1 MSTPLAKWRSHAFV
15 DPRRRLPGSALSLH
29 LPPDASARDR
39 EIAELAAYLARGF
52 AREAAEH
59 DRSGHFPLDHYA
71 RLHEAGYLR
80 LALPRAHGGEGAS
93 LFQMVLA
100 QEHLSQAGAA
110 LGVGVAMM
118 LNVVGRLMGPNSWP
132 ATLRTTVL
140 ETIARE
146 GGLANLVVTEPAL
159 GSVSR
164 GGVPQTAASQIEG
177 GWRVNGHKIFVTAA
191 PALRYLVTAV
201 RLPPDADAPAG
212 YLAEAIIEAP
222 APGLR
227 FEASWSDSLSQRSG
241 GSDDVW
247 FEDVF
252 VPDERMVERRA
263 VGGDTRPPPLGG
275 WWLTLVAVYLGISQ
289 GALDAA
295 CDYAHERVPSVLG
308 TPLAGLASIQQW
320 IGEMQVLVAGARA
333 LLYDTTRAFMHAPL
347 DHAANGARLAAAKYA
362 VTNAAC
368 RVTDIGLRVAGGFGL
383 TRKLT
388 LERHFRDA
396 RGGLFQPPQDD
407 LALALVGRTTLDAR
421 RAATISSIAEGRPA
435 TASD

>member
-1 MSTPLAKWRSHAFV
+1 MRLRRSGGAV
-15 DPRRRLPGSALSLH
+15 NLH
-29 LPPDASARDR
+29 LPPDATARDR
-39 EIAELAAYLARGF
+39 EIVELAVDLAGGF
-52 AREAAEH
+52 AREAAAH
-59 DRSGHFPLDHYA
+59 DRVGHFPLDHYA

-80 LALPRAHGGEGAS
+80 LALPPEHGGAGAS
-93 LFQMVLA
+93 LWQMVLA

-110 LGVGVAMM
+110 LGVGVAML
-118 LNVVGRLMGPNSWP
+118 LNVVGRLIEPSSSWP
-132 ATLRTTVL
+132 APLRATVL

-146 GGLANLVVTEPAL
+146 GGLANQVVTEPAL

-164 GGVPQTAASQIEG
+164 GGVPHTTATPVDG

-191 PALRYLVTAV
+191 PALRYLITTV

-212 YLAEAIIEAP
+212 YVAEAVVEAP

-227 FEASWSDSLSQRSG
+227 LEATWSDSLSQRSG

-263 VGGDTRPPPLGG
+263 LGGETTPSPLGG
-275 WWLTLVAVYLGISQ
+275 WWLTLVAVYLGVSQ
-289 GALDAA
+289 AALDVA

-308 TPLAGLASIQQW
+308 TPLSGQASIQQW
-320 IGEMQVLVAGARA
+320 IGEMQVLVSAARA
-333 LLYDTTRAFMHAPL
+333 LLYDTTRAFVHAPL
-347 DHAANGARLAAAKYA
+347 DDAANRPRLAAAKYA

-368 RVTDIGLRVAGGFGL
+368 RVTDIGLRVAGGFSL

-407 LALALVGRTTLDAR
+407 LALGLVGRTALAR
-421 RAATISSIAEGRPA
+421 RAATTTSSAPDG
-435 TASD
+435 